1 MDKTHPISTP
11 IVVQSC
17 DAMKIPFNRLDNE
30 ETLGLEI
37 PYLSAI
43 NAQMYLTTY
52 KTWHSI
58 FSQLASKI
66 VLYQLDDIGI
76 RSSIYYVTSM
86 RRFTYDYFIQMDL
99 IHSWLDMQM

>member
-37 PYLSAI
+37 TYLSAI

-52 KTWHSI
+52 KT
-58 FSQLASKI
+58 
-66 VLYQLDDIGI
+66 
-76 RSSIYYVTSM
+76 
-86 RRFTYDYFIQMDL
+86 
-99 IHSWLDMQM
+99 

>member
-11 IVVQSC
+11 FVVQSC
-17 DAMKIPFNRLDNE
+17 EAMKIPFHRPDNE
-30 ETLGLEI
+30 ETLNLEI

-58 FSQLASKI
+58 FSQFASKI
-66 VLYQLDDIGI
+66 VQYHLDDI
-76 RSSIYYVTSM
+76 
-86 RRFTYDYFIQMDL
+86 
-99 IHSWLDMQM
+99 

>member
-17 DAMKIPFNRLDNE
+17 DDMKIPFHQLDNE
-30 ETLGLEI
+30 ETFDLGI

-58 FSQLASKI
+58 FS
-66 VLYQLDDIGI
+66 
-76 RSSIYYVTSM
+76 
-86 RRFTYDYFIQMDL
+86 
-99 IHSWLDMQM
+99 